1 MSRKVAR
8 ENAYKL
14 VFEYLFNFVPNNK
27 TYSVFSNGD
36 MDDSDIKYLEKV
48 YYGVIE
54 NYDELCRII
63 SEYSQGFAL
72 DRIYKPDL
80 SALLIAIY
88 EMKFMEDIPTS
99 VSINEAVDLVK
110 RYSTDRSNSFVNGI
124 LAAVNKKITENDAL

>member
-54 NYDELCRII
+54 NYDELCRVI
-63 SEYSQGFAL
+63 SDYSQGFAL

-88 EMKFMEDIPTS
+88 EMKYMEDIPTS

-124 LAAVNKKITENDAL
+124 LAAVNKKITEKDAL